1 METYVA
7 DGFDSFEECLNHEI
21 VEDDGTA
28 AALKAGL
35 DVMYRA
41 AQERID
47 EHFGRFAEH
56 ASSTCFAVPKELL
69 QAQDLAENL
78 PSCSAEE
85 ERTLD
90 EQLRDLRKR
99 LAHADAMRSHCD
111 AQSDALE
118 AEMAD
123 HASVVE
129 QLRAGKENAVLASVK
144 GGKRGVESAAAAIV
158 AAARQL
164 QPLLEQAEEMQRR
177 GVALSEDVGVMPG
190 RRRRHGGE
198 GGDAR
203 ALRERDQSG
212 GAQVHQL
219 TPQRQTRGGAG
230 GGGRG
235 GEMMGGEERSGSGE
249 GLRSTRRL

>member
-129 QLRAGKENAVLASVK
+129 QLRAGRRTPCSPAS
-144 GGKRGVESAAAAIV
+144 R
-158 AAARQL
+158 AARAASSL
-164 QPLLEQAEEMQRR
+164 PPPPSSPLR
-177 GVALSEDVGVMPG
+177 GNSNLCWS
-190 RRRRHGGE
+190 RRRRC
-198 GGDAR
+198 
-203 ALRERDQSG
+203 S
-212 GAQVHQL
+212 
-219 TPQRQTRGGAG
+219 AG
-230 GGGRG
+230 GSRCPR
-235 GEMMGGEERSGSGE
+235 MSG
-249 GLRSTRRL
+249 